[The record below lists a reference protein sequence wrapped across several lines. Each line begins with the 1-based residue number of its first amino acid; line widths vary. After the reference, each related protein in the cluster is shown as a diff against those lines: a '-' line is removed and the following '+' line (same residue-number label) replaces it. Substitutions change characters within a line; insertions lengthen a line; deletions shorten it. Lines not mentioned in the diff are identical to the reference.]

1 MDLSYHTF
9 MFLRHFNQM
18 DPIIVFG
25 VAGLLLGIV
34 LSAVFGVYSKK
45 TTVSYVRSIFGYS
58 SNSLITDIIVFVL
71 AATIIVLSVVSAL
84 VRDLRYPIAKPVHFT
99 VETLLMGFLPAC
111 VFIAMTYLRGY
122 TFNTTRV
129 LEFFLLFA
137 KFGILHILLQF
148 SGFYSEVF
156 PPN

>member
-1 MDLSYHTF
+1 
-9 MFLRHFNQM
+9 M